1 MLFKDRFKIY
11 KKNQYIYTIFK
22 FKKYFFSFYRIH
34 IKVIKYVNYIL
45 KCFEV
50 LFHMVY
56 IWSEYHIEEEEE
68 NNNNN
73 KRVQFLTMA
82 LTTLGSLL
90 PPR

>member
-1 MLFKDRFKIY
+1 
-11 KKNQYIYTIFK
+11 
-22 FKKYFFSFYRIH
+22 
-34 IKVIKYVNYIL
+34 
-45 KCFEV
+45 
-50 LFHMVY
+50 MVY

-68 NNNNN
+68 NNNNNNNN

>member
-11 KKNQYIYTIFK
+11 KKINIFTQFFK
-22 FKKYFFSFYRIH
+22 FKKFFFSFCRIH
-34 IKVIKYVNYIL
+34 IKVIKYLTYIL
-45 KCFEV
+45 NCFEV

-90 PPR
+90 PLR

>member
-11 KKNQYIYTIFK
+11 KKINIFTQ
-22 FKKYFFSFYRIH
+22 FFFSFYRIH
-34 IKVIKYVNYIL
+34 IKVIKYLTYIL
-45 KCFEV
+45 NCFEV

-73 KRVQFLTMA
+73 NNKRVQFLTMA